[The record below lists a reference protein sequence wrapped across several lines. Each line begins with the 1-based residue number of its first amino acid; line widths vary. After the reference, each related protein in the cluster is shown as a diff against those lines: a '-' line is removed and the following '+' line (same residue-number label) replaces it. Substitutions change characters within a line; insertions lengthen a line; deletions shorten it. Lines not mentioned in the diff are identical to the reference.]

1 MGEHIRKAYAIESK
15 YLTKNGEIE
24 TLYKCSVCN
33 MSLSKEQKVCK
44 GCYRIIFWE

>member
-1 MGEHIRKAYAIESK
+1 MSENIRKSYAIQSK

-33 MSLSKEQKVCK
+33 MGLSKDQKVCK
-44 GCYRIIFWE
+44 GCYRIVIWE